1 MKKKNPRILL
11 GGFDMRIQEQHSYY
25 YIILLVLLSGSLISC
40 LGQEGTTSS
49 RKAFAG
55 NKIKGSITVKGF
67 YLGMSSDECVNILN
81 GNLRDIFLPEGGI
94 LKVAIIKMNGQ
105 WYRHEVGNS
114 WRGKIDTLCLS
125 LDTSDYNYNQVLG
138 YKPSIKTSR
147 VIDNVFFD
155 EHSQPC
161 PQKIFCWD
169 DFFFIPEKH
178 QISSCEYFSFD
189 ANNKLIKIE
198 FPESIVN
205 NLFNVGDMTVQSFLE
220 AFIKNY
226 KIPEMKPINDSYWG
240 YTSPTGWKVQVFP
253 NKSLRIMSVPKITER
268 KFD

>member
-1 MKKKNPRILL
+1 
-11 GGFDMRIQEQHSYY
+11 MRIQEQHSYY

-49 RKAFAG
+49 RKTFAG

-94 LKVAIIKMNGQ
+94 LKAAIIKMNGQ

-114 WRGKIDTLCLS
+114 WRGKIDTLWS
-125 LDTSDYNYNQVLG
+125 SSDTSDYNYNQVLG
-138 YKPSIKTSR
+138 YKPSTKASR
-147 VIDNVFFD
+147 VIDNIFLD
-155 EHSQPC
+155 GYDGYTQSY
-161 PQKIFCWD
+161 PQKIFYWD

-189 ANNKLIKIE
+189 ASNKLIKIE
-198 FPESIVN
+198 FPEFIVN
-205 NLFNVGDMTVQSFLE
+205 KLFNVGDMPVQSFLE

-226 KIPEMKPINDSYWG
+226 KIPEMNPINDSYWG
-240 YTSPTGWKVQVFP
+240 YTSPAGWKVQVFP
-253 NKSLRIMSVPKITER
+253 DKSLRIMSVPKITER